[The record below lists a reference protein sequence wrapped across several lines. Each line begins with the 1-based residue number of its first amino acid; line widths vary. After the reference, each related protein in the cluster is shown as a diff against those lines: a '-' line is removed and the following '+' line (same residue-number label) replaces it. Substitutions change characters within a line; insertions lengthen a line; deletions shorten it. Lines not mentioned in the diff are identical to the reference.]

1 MGVDSYN
8 TGQFRIEA
16 EAEPIESLD
25 WLLAFTE
32 QYIAGWN
39 SGDGA
44 AVAKCVTE
52 DTIWHDPSLDA
63 PAHGRTGVEK
73 FVADTV
79 RSFPDVAYTNP
90 FPPVLAADG
99 RLALVPWRMTGTH
112 LGPIDPPGFGPTG
125 KKLDLLVIDAWQF
138 RSGLI
143 WRSQATWDLTEM
155 LLQLGLMPPRGSA
168 AERAMA
174 RAQRFRSKLPF

>member
-1 MGVDSYN
+1 MVPYN

-16 EAEPIESLD
+16 EAEPIESVA
-25 WLLAFTE
+25 WLTE
-32 QYIAGWN
+32 FAEGYIAGWN
-39 SGDGA
+39 SADPA
-44 AVAKCVTE
+44 AVAKYVTE
-52 DTIWHDPSLDA
+52 DTIWHDPSMSG
-63 PAHGRTGVEK
+63 PAHGRAGVEK

-90 FPPVLAADG
+90 FPPVLAADN
-99 RLALVPWRMTGTH
+99 RLAIVPWRMTGTH
-112 LGPIDPPGFGPTG
+112 LGLIDPPGFAGTG
-125 KKLDLLVIDAWQF
+125 KKFDVLVIDFWQF

-143 WRSQATWDLTEM
+143 WRSQASWDLQEM

-174 RAQRFRSKLPF
+174 RAQRVRSRLPF